1 MVISRIQF
9 RPRRMIQGQDIF
21 QTRRASQRSDGR
33 PRSSN
38 RHEGNRATCGESLV
52 VVLADRQGRPSL
64 HATRFTCPPS
74 SRAVAWIDWLIDQEE
89 VMATETVGSPA
100 FIASGNTKVY
110 KNFIDGEW
118 VESSTGET
126 FEDRNP
132 ADTREVVAI
141 FQKSGKAD
149 VDAAVAAANRA
160 FAKWRL
166 VPAPRRAEIVFR
178 AAEMLLERTEEYA
191 RDMTREMGK
200 VLKETRGDVQEAI
213 DTAYYFA
220 GEGRRMFG
228 PTTPS
233 ELPNKFAMA
242 VRTPIGLCGMI
253 TPWNFPM
260 AIPSW
265 KLLPAIVCGNTCVI
279 KPAQDTPLST
289 FNLVSTLADAAVPR
303 GAVNIV
309 TGFGSSVGTPMTEH
323 PDVRAVSLTGS
334 TEVGRI
340 VGTTAAKTFK
350 HCSLELGGKNPMIVL
365 DDANLDLAIEGG
377 LWGGFGTTGQR
388 CTATSRMIVQKG
400 VYREFVERLV
410 DRAKKLKVGNGLDET
425 VQMGPAVNE
434 KQLQTD
440 LSYVEVGKNEGAK
453 LLCGGN
459 RLDQGEYQY
468 GWFMEPTVFID
479 VDPKMRIAQEEIFGP
494 VVSIIPCDNL
504 ENAIEIANNIEY
516 GLSSALYTKDVNKA
530 FAAMRDLHAGITYI
544 NAPTIGAEVHL
555 PFGGV
560 KATGNGHREGGIG
573 AIDFY
578 SEWKSV
584 YVDYS
589 DTLQRAQIDR
599 PE

>member
-1 MVISRIQF
+1 M
-9 RPRRMIQGQDIF
+9 
-21 QTRRASQRSDGR
+21 
-33 PRSSN
+33 
-38 RHEGNRATCGESLV
+38 ATD
-52 VVLADRQGRPSL
+52 VLTGPTIL
-64 HATRFTCPPS
+64 GTATRP
-74 SRAVAWIDWLIDQEE
+74 
-89 VMATETVGSPA
+89 
-100 FIASGNTKVY
+100 KVF
-110 KNFIDGEW
+110 KNFIGGEW
-118 VESSTGET
+118 VEASTGET
-126 FEDRNP
+126 FENRNP
-132 ADTREVVAI
+132 ADTRDLVGI

-149 VDAAVAAANRA
+149 VDAAVEAAKHA

-166 VPAPRRAEIVFR
+166 VPAPRRAELVYR
-178 AAEMLLERTEEYA
+178 AAEILIERKEEYS

-200 VLKETRGDVQEAI
+200 ILKETRGDVQEAI
-213 DTAYYFA
+213 DTAYYMA

-242 VRTPIGLCGMI
+242 IRQPLGVCAMI

-289 FNLVSTLADAAVPR
+289 FNLVRALVDAGLPKGVI
-303 GAVNIV
+303 NIV
-309 TGFGSSVGTPMTEH
+309 TGFGSGIGAPMTEH
-323 PDVRAVSLTGS
+323 PEVRAVSLTGS
-334 TEVGRI
+334 SEVGRI
-340 VGTTAAKTFK
+340 VGTSAAKSFK

-388 CTATSRMIVQKG
+388 CTATSRIIVQKD
-400 VYREFVERLV
+400 VYGEFVERYV
-410 DRAKKLKVGNGLDET
+410 ERAQSLKVGNGLDET
-425 VQMGPAVNE
+425 VEMGPAINAN
-434 KQLQTD
+434 QLKTD
-440 LSYVEVGKNEGAK
+440 LDYIEIGKAEGARMK
-453 LLCGGN
+453 CGGN
-459 RLDQGEYQY
+459 RLTGGEYQY
-468 GWFMEPTVFID
+468 GFFLEPTVFVD

-494 VVSIIPCDNL
+494 VVSIIPCENL
-504 ENAIEIANNIEY
+504 EHAIEIANGIQY
-516 GLSSALYTKDVNKA
+516 GLSSSLYTRDVNRA
-530 FAAMRDLHAGITYI
+530 FKAMRDLYAGITYI

-578 SEWKSV
+578 TEWKSV

-589 DTLQRAQIDR
+589 DRLQKAQIDR
-599 PE
+599 ID